1 MRLRSRRVVIG
12 NEVVP
17 ASLAIEAGKIVDIG
31 PYQIEAPDYPAILP
45 GLVDTHVHINEPG
58 RTDWEGFET
67 ATRAA
72 QAGGI
77 TTLVEM
83 PLNSIPSTN
92 SVAALELK
100 RAAARGKCYVQTEFW
115 AGLVPGNSHELGP
128 LLQAGARGFKCF
140 LTPSGTPD
148 FEYVTEADLRE
159 AMPHLG
165 GAVLQVHCELP
176 EYLIPN
182 PPGDP
187 NDYRTYLRSRPR
199 ESEHQAIALMIRL
212 AREFNARVHIVHLS
226 SADALPM
233 LQNAPVTV
241 ETCPH
246 YLTFAAEEIPYAA
259 TRYKCAPP
267 IRERENRERL
277 WEALRTGVISMIV
290 SDHSPAPPELKN
302 GDFLQAW
309 GGISS
314 LQLGLPI
321 IWTEARRRGFTL
333 ADVARWMSTNPA
345 ALAGLHQKGS
355 IAIGKDADLV
365 LFDPE
370 ATFVVEAATLHHRH
384 KPTPYDGMTLNG
396 SVLSVHH
403 RRQVNIL

>member
-1 MRLRSRRVVIG
+1 LRSRKVVIG
-12 NEVVP
+12 NEIVP
-17 ASLAIEAGKIVDIG
+17 ASISIEAGKIVDVG
-31 PYQIEAPDYPAILP
+31 PYEIEAPDYPAILP

-58 RTDWEGFET
+58 RTEWEGFET

-77 TTLVEM
+77 TTLVDM

-92 SVAALELK
+92 DVAALELK
-100 RAAARGKCYVQTEFW
+100 RAAAKGKCRVQTEFW
-115 AGLVPGNSHELGP
+115 AGVVPGNAHELGP
-128 LLQAGARGFKCF
+128 LLRAGARGFKAF

-148 FEYVTEADLRE
+148 FEYVTETALRA
-159 AMPHLG
+159 AMPHLE

-187 NDYRTYLRSRPR
+187 NDYATYLASRPR
-199 ESEHQAIALMIRL
+199 KSEREAIALMIRL
-212 AREFNARVHIVHLS
+212 AEEFNARVHIVHLS
-226 SADALPM
+226 DADSIPQLR
-233 LQNAPVTV
+233 NAPVTV

-246 YLTFAAEEIPYAA
+246 YLTFAAEDIPYGA

-277 WEALRTGVISMIV
+277 WEGLREGVIGMIV
-290 SDHSPAPPELKN
+290 SDHSPAPPELKQ
-302 GDFLQAW
+302 GSFLTAW

-314 LQLGLPI
+314 LQLGLSI
-321 IWTEARRRGFTL
+321 VWTEARKRGFTL

-345 ALAGLHQKGS
+345 KLAGLNNKGV
-355 IAIGKDADLV
+355 IAQGNDADLT

-370 ATFVVEAATLHHRH
+370 SVFTVDEAQLHHRH
-384 KPTPYDGMTLNG
+384 KPTPYNGMVLVGRPSACHWAVANCG
-396 SVLSVHH
+396 S
-403 RRQVNIL
+403 